1 MDTKRVGLKALETW
15 QLRRVWK
22 SDAAINPYTPAVS
35 SIVGD
40 GDIDGD
46 GGNDNG
52 NVVGLVRPGWRQV
65 LTLGLAEGYWRVC
78 QVCIFKFF
86 LR

>member
-1 MDTKRVGLKALETW
+1 M
-15 QLRRVWK
+15 WK
-22 SDAAINPYTPAVS
+22 SDAAINPCTPANN

-52 NVVGLVRPGWRQV
+52 DDVVGLVRPGWGQV
-65 LTLGLAEGYWRVC
+65 LAMGLAEGDWRVC
-78 QVCIFKFF
+78 QVCIS
-86 LR
+86 